1 MDRPLLP
8 FVAGMTSFDA
18 KMVPSAFVR
27 SCSVTISRIV
37 KMAAMKT
44 QLLVKTGVS
53 HILKEER
60 ACSLATT
67 AVVFGWRTPAVLGT
81 RACARMART

>member
-1 MDRPLLP
+1 M
-8 FVAGMTSFDA
+8 GITSFHV

-27 SCSVTISRIV
+27 RCFVTISRIV

-44 QLLVKTGVS
+44 QLLAKKGVS

-60 ACSLATT
+60 ACSRVTM
-67 AVVFGWRTPAVLGT
+67 AVVFGWRTPAVLGI